1 MTSGSKANAQWGF
14 LKNIV
19 NIDTFFSSGAI
30 SGGDAKP
37 AEVKEEVKK
46 AEPVKEVKEEKPLP
60 IKKSITRKFK
70 EKVIEEDSDD
80 DVEEI
85 TKKAAVSDDEEDER
99 REQVKKEA
107 KEEIKQVK

>member
-1 MTSGSKANAQWGF
+1 MSSGSKANAQWGF

-60 IKKSITRKFK
+60 IKKSISRKFK
-70 EKVIEEDSDD
+70 EKVIDEDDDDDEEIVKKKEASDD
-80 DVEEI
+80 DEE
-85 TKKAAVSDDEEDER
+85 E
-99 REQVKKEA
+99 KE
-107 KEEIKQVK
+107 

>member
-1 MTSGSKANAQWGF
+1 MSSGSKANAQWGF

-46 AEPVKEVKEEKPLP
+46 AEPVKEVKEERPLP
-60 IKKSITRKFK
+60 IKKSISRKFK
-70 EKVIEEDSDD
+70 EKVIDEDEDDDEEIIKKKEASDD
-80 DVEEI
+80 DEE
-85 TKKAAVSDDEEDER
+85 E
-99 REQVKKEA
+99 KE
-107 KEEIKQVK
+107 

>member
-1 MTSGSKANAQWGF
+1 MSSGSKANAQWGF

-60 IKKSITRKFK
+60 IKKSISRKFK
-70 EKVIEEDSDD
+70 EKVIDEDEDDDEEIIKKKEASDD
-80 DVEEI
+80 DEE
-85 TKKAAVSDDEEDER
+85 E
-99 REQVKKEA
+99 KE
-107 KEEIKQVK
+107 